1 MVLHILPDGDVLHF
15 YQKSLVLQ
23 FKGKRRVLSTSC
35 LNGGYREDLRAVF
48 NHDCKVG
55 AGIGCTLKAPTYEA
69 HQALI
74 AQELGLDPEF
84 TAGLGTAASME
95 NAAIKE
101 QGFAG
106 VTVTAIVTGGIE
118 INGGR
123 AGDPA
128 SYTDW
133 TDHPAKPGTI
143 NTFLVIDALLPP
155 QTLARALITATEAK
169 TAAIQELMAGSN
181 YSTGLATGSG
191 TDGTVIISNA
201 ESAVKAES
209 AGKHSKLGEL
219 IGRTVKE
226 ATKEALYKQTGLGRE
241 QQHSVLK
248 RLKRYRI
255 TPERI
260 WQSYLDRGGSR
271 NKGDF
276 WLALERMDKERSL
289 FLQTVQLVHLLD
301 EWSWGLFWEDDL
313 LEGATLILQKIAE
326 MYDLRFKE
334 LNIAS
339 DLEQE
344 VLNNLLDLL
353 QQMVAR

>member
-1 MVLHILPDGDVLHF
+1 MVLHILSTGDVLHF

-35 LNGGYREDLRAVF
+35 LNGGYREDLKAVF

-74 AQELGLDPEF
+74 AEELGLDPEF

-101 QGFAG
+101 ESFAG
-106 VTVTAIVTGGIE
+106 LTVTAVVTGGIE
-118 INGGR
+118 VNGGR

-133 TDHPAKPGTI
+133 TDHPEKPGTI
-143 NTFLVIDALLPP
+143 NTFLLIDALLPP
-155 QTLARALITATEAK
+155 HALARALITATEAK

-181 YSTGLATGSG
+181 YSAGLATGSG

-201 ESAVKAES
+201 EAAIKAES
-209 AGKHSKLGEL
+209 TGKHSKLGEL

-248 RLKRYRI
+248 RLKRYGI

-260 WQSYLDRGGSR
+260 WQAYLAHDGSK

-276 WLALERMDKERSL
+276 WLALESLDRERAL

-301 EWSWGLFWEDDL
+301 EWSWGLFWEEDL
-313 LEGATLILQKIAE
+313 LEGASLILQKIADI
-326 MYDLRFKE
+326 YGLKPKQ
-334 LNIAS
+334 LNAVPA
-339 DLEQE
+339 LEQE
-344 VLNNLLDLL
+344 VLNNLLYLL
-353 QQMVAR
+353 QQMIAR